1 MSSRL
6 GVVASLFLVLMTVAP
21 STALALRA
29 DGTRGGAT
37 LLPNISTLQPTGLRM
52 DHSDGGARL
61 LRFSNTIA
69 NVGVG
74 PVELQPRKEDCNGD
88 GNPANDRTAI
98 QRIYRDADGDGVYQR
113 SVDRVAD
120 TRVAGCFEF
129 SVAHGHWHFH
139 DFADYQLLDVTSGQV
154 VASNDKVGFCLLD
167 TLHPYPGVPGSPRH
181 RYYRGCRRNSV
192 QGQSVGF
199 ADIYAW
205 YVYGQWI
212 DVTGTPNGDYCLVTT
227 ADPADQLLESDETDN
242 AYRQQI
248 RLTGSGVV
256 PLADPC

>member
-52 DHSDGGARL
+52 DHSDGEARL

-98 QRIYRDADGDGVYQR
+98 QRIYRDADGDGVYLR
-113 SVDRVAD
+113 AVDRVAD

-139 DFADYQLLDVTSGQV
+139 DFADYQLLDVTSG
-154 VASNDKVGFCLLD
+154 
-167 TLHPYPGVPGSPRH
+167 
-181 RYYRGCRRNSV
+181 
-192 QGQSVGF
+192 
-199 ADIYAW
+199 
-205 YVYGQWI
+205 
-212 DVTGTPNGDYCLVTT
+212 
-227 ADPADQLLESDETDN
+227 
-242 AYRQQI
+242 
-248 RLTGSGVV
+248 
-256 PLADPC
+256 

>member
-1 MSSRL
+1 MSFRL
-6 GVVASLFLVLMTVAP
+6 GVVASLGLVLTTLAP
-21 STALALRA
+21 SPALALRA
-29 DGTRGGAT
+29 KEIGDGDL
-37 LLPNISTLQPTGLRM
+37 LLPNISTLQPTGLRTVR
-52 DHSDGGARL
+52 SDGGTRL

-69 NVGVG
+69 NVGAG
-74 PVELQPRKEDCNGD
+74 PVELEPRKHDCDGD
-88 GNPANDRTAI
+88 GNPANDREAI
-98 QRIYRDADGDGVYQR
+98 QRIYHDMDGVGVYRR
-113 SVDRVAD
+113 SVDTSVQ

-139 DFADYQLLDVTSGQV
+139 DFADYQLVDIASGEAIV
-154 VASNDKVGFCLLD
+154 MNDKVGFCLLD
-167 TLHPYPGVPGSPRH
+167 TLHPYPGVPGSPSH

-205 YVYGQWI
+205 YFAGQWM

-248 RLTGSGVV
+248 RLTGSGVI
-256 PLADPC
+256 PLTNAC

>member
-1 MSSRL
+1 
-6 GVVASLFLVLMTVAP
+6 
-21 STALALRA
+21 
-29 DGTRGGAT
+29 
-37 LLPNISTLQPTGLRM
+37 
-52 DHSDGGARL
+52 L

-69 NVGVG
+69 NAGAG
-74 PVELQPRKEDCNGD
+74 PVELKPRKDDCDGD
-88 GNPANDRTAI
+88 GNPTNDRTAI
-98 QRIYRDADGDGVYQR
+98 QRIYRDADGDGVYR
-113 SVDRVAD
+113 RAVDRAAD
-120 TRVAGCFEF
+120 KRVTGCFEF

-139 DFADYQLLDVTSGQV
+139 DFADYQLLDVTSGQL

-205 YVYGQWI
+205 YVSSQWI
-212 DVTGTPNGDYCLVTT
+212 DVTGIPNGDYCLVMT

-242 AYRQQI
+242 AYRQQM

-256 PLADPC
+256 PLANAC

>member
-1 MSSRL
+1 MTSRF
-6 GVVASLFLVLMTVAP
+6 GAVASLALVLTMAAP
-21 STALALRA
+21 SSALTRH
-29 DGTRGGAT
+29 DGARGGAP
-37 LLPNISTLQPTGLRM
+37 LLPNITTLQPTGLRM
-52 DHSDGGARL
+52 DHSNAGARL

-69 NVGVG
+69 NVGEG
-74 PVELQPRKEDCNGD
+74 PIELQPRKEDCNGD

-98 QRIYRDADGDGVYQR
+98 QRIYIDADGDGVYRR
-113 SVDRVAD
+113 SVDRAAD
-120 TRVAGCFEF
+120 PRVAGCFEF

-139 DFADYQLLDVTSGQV
+139 DFADYQLVDLTSGLV
-154 VASNDKVGFCLLD
+154 VASNDKVGFCLSD

-181 RYYRGCRRNSV
+181 RYYRGCRRNSA

-199 ADIYAW
+199 ADIYDW

-227 ADPADQLLESDETDN
+227 ADPANQLLESDETDN

-248 RLTGSGVV
+248 RLTASGVV
-256 PLADPC
+256 PVADPC